1 MRHKCDCGYR
11 TFNRRRLKRHQR
23 NCEVFNNERQSETR
37 PSEGQKVEKELVE
50 TQASQKPVEDEG
62 IEAGEMTRAELIELL
77 EREGH
82 TGVRRL
88 NKPELVNLVGG
99 D

>member
-11 TFNRRRLKRHQR
+11 TFNKRRLKRHKR
-23 NCEVFNNERQSETR
+23 RCEYGQSKTR
-37 PSEGQKVEKELVE
+37 PAEGQKVEKELVE

-88 NKPELVNLVGG
+88 TKPELVNLVGG